1 MAEVEDLPQ
10 TIRSWG
16 TERVDFLNTSDP
28 EFIPK
33 ALELPFIVGTIGILY
48 GEK

>member
-1 MAEVEDLPQ
+1 MA
-10 TIRSWG
+10 RSMICRKQSGVWG
-16 TERVDFLNTSDP
+16 TERVDFLNTSDS

-33 ALELPFIVGTIGILY
+33 ALELPFIVGAIGILY